1 MAWVAGHVPCS
12 SPGVMNTQRSESPAY
27 DHDRPLRVGVLGASG
42 AAGTELVRILLRHP
56 KCGLTF
62 ATSRSHAGDSLKS
75 IDPASSDVTLR
86 HPLDVDP
93 SEVDVVFSSL
103 PHGASAP
110 TVERF
115 VNAGPRVIDLSGDF
129 RLADASIHKRIY
141 GSPRSEELAKEV
153 VYGLSEFSHDEVSAA
168 RVVANPGCYPT
179 CSALALQPAAVRGL
193 LEGPVVINAVS
204 GVSGAGRTP
213 SAKTHFCA
221 AFDDVR
227 PYSLGASHR
236 HVAEIEQQLTRWT
249 GKPDL
254 PVIFNPHLVP
264 IERGMLVTITV
275 RLASITPAELHEIY
289 VRQYRHNT
297 FVDVLPLGESARI
310 RAVSRTNR
318 AVVAIAPGHPK
329 TGHVV
334 LTCAIDNLLKGA
346 AGQAVQNLN
355 AMYGLAEDSG
365 LIA

>member
-1 MAWVAGHVPCS
+1 ML
-12 SPGVMNTQRSESPAY
+12 MQRSESPTY
-27 DHDRPLRVGVLGASG
+27 DRDRPLRVGVLGASG
-42 AAGTELVRILLRHP
+42 AAGTELVRILHRHP
-56 KCGLTF
+56 ACALSF
-62 ATSRSHAGDSLKS
+62 ATSRAHAGHSLRS
-75 IDPASSDVTLR
+75 IDPASVDFTLR
-86 HPLDVDP
+86 HPSEVDP

-110 TVERF
+110 TVEQF
-115 VNAGPRVIDLSGDF
+115 VNAGTRVIDLSGDF
-129 RLADASIHKRIY
+129 RLKDPSTHDRIY
-141 GSPRSEELAKEV
+141 GSPRSELLAKEV
-153 VYGLSEFSHDEVSAA
+153 VYGLSEFAHNEVSDA

-179 CSALALQPAAVRGL
+179 CAALALQPAAVRGL

-227 PYSLGASHR
+227 PYSLGATHR
-236 HVAEIEQQLTRWT
+236 HVAEIEQQLALGT
-249 GKPDL
+249 GKKDSL
-254 PVIFNPHLVP
+254 RVIFNPHLVP

-275 RLASITPAELHEIY
+275 ALASVTPAELHEIY
-289 VRQYRHNT
+289 VRQYRDKT
-297 FVDVLPLGESARI
+297 FVDVLPLGECARI

-318 AVVAIAPGHPK
+318 AVVAISPGHPE
-329 TGHVV
+329 TRHVV
-334 LTCAIDNLLKGA
+334 ITCAIDNLLKGA

-355 AMYGLAEDSG
+355 AMFGMPDDSG